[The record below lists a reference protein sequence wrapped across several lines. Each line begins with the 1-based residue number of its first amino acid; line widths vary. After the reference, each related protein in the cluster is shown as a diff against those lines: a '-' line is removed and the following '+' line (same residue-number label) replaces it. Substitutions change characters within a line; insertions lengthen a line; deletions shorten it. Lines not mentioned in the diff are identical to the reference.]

1 MDSRAIELSETHKD
15 VVCCGTSVNWY
26 KCTCDSVTLLLVQ
39 DFEETLQLV
48 SDYHFPSLFINQF
61 FPRPGTPA
69 AKMQKVPTQQ
79 VAL

>member
-1 MDSRAIELSETHKD
+1 MYLVDDTMLII
-15 VVCCGTSVNWY
+15 
-26 KCTCDSVTLLLVQ
+26 VQ

-69 AKMQKVPTQQ
+69 AKMQKIPTQQ
-79 VAL
+79 VIS